1 MELKNTTNH
10 IRLLAL
16 STLVIV
22 FLSPLAQAEIGIGAI
37 VIDSQI
43 EGKGD
48 FGTNDAINVG
58 DIITTGPKGN
68 VTILFDD
75 ESMLTLG
82 PNAKAQIVKY
92 SGTPAPGVSEIKI
105 ISGSFRYFPGIILEN
120 GGKQVLNN
128 LGGTSTTDNN
138 NSSSNLDVSINTEQP
153 LADDFNTLNE
163 QLTDIS
169 SLLNEANASIDFQA
183 TNVGSTVIDGGV
195 AGVAQPGGD
204 GGSVGPAAD

>member
-1 MELKNTTNH
+1 MERKNTFSRRH
-10 IRLLAL
+10 ILAL
-16 STLVIV
+16 TVLAI
-22 FLSPLAQAEIGIGAI
+22 FFINPLAQAEIGIGAI

-48 FGTNDAINVG
+48 FKTNDTVNVG

-82 PNAKAQIVKY
+82 PNAKAEVIKY
-92 SGTPAPGVSEIKI
+92 SETPAPGVSEIKI
-105 ISGSFRYFPGIILEN
+105 ISGSFRYFPGIILET

-128 LGGTSTTDNN
+128 IGGTSTTDNN
-138 NSSSNLDVSINTEQP
+138 NSSSNLDVSINADEP
-153 LADDFNTLNE
+153 LNDDLNTLNE

-169 SLLNEANASIDFQA
+169 SLFQEANI
-183 TNVGSTVIDGGV
+183 GSTVIDGGTT
-195 AGVAQPGGD
+195 ATGAPGANIGD
-204 GGSVGPAAD
+204 PVIE